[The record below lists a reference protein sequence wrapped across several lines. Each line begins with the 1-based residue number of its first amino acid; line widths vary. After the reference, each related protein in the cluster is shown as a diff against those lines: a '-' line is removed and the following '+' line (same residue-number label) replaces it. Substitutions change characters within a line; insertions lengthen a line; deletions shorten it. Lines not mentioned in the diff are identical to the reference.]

1 MDILAVMMAAR
12 HIIGKIPLLSSAAK
26 DATDAAEQAA
36 AAAQEANEAAKQVQL
51 LNMGLSVVDGQL
63 NVTYGSDDESSSSE
77 EPANDEE

>member
-36 AAAQEANEAAKQVQL
+36 AAAQEANEAAEQVQL

-77 EPANDEE
+77 EPENNEE